1 MSKTKEVP
9 TVEKKPLRKL
19 AKELEL
25 DIYLKKQ
32 MLDRIKG
39 LLTKCPLCKHFIGFN
54 EYDEPQ
60 CVQSGKIMNVY
71 NCDGCTDYK
80 QLFEE

>member
-19 AKELEL
+19 AKELDL
-25 DIYLKKQ
+25 DICLKRQ

-60 CVQSGKIMNVY
+60 CFQSSKIMTVY
-71 NCDGCTDYK
+71 NCDGCPHYK
-80 QLFEE
+80 PLFD